1 MHLKREL
8 EPSKVITTMSCSDGI
23 KTLYYK
29 KITGVYNLLIA
40 NKIVLFSIRDASE
53 EVNMK
58 IQNSKF
64 TEIVA

>member
-8 EPSKVITTMSCSDGI
+8 EPSKVIITMSCTDGI

-58 IQNSKF
+58 YR
-64 TEIVA
+64 IVNLQK

>member
-1 MHLKREL
+1 MHPKREF

-40 NKIVLFSIRDASE
+40 NKIVLFTIINASE
-53 EVNMK
+53 EVNLR
-58 IQNSKF
+58 IQKSKF

>member
-1 MHLKREL
+1 M
-8 EPSKVITTMSCSDGI
+8 
-23 KTLYYK
+23 YYK

-58 IQNSKF
+58 YR
-64 TEIVA
+64 IVNLQK